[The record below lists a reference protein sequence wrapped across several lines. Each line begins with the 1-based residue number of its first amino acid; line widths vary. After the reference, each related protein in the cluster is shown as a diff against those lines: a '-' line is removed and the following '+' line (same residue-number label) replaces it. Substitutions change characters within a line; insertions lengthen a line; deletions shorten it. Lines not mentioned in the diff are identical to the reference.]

1 MATSESYH
9 DYLIERL
16 KNPVEAQAYLQTAYE
31 EYSEDGDM
39 EMFWIAQNNIIEAGH
54 EEIIVKNIDLIASK
68 LKKKHSERKNISAI
82 SE

>member
-1 MATSESYH
+1 MQTSESFH

-16 KNPVEAQAYLQTAYE
+16 KNPVEAQAYLQTACE

-39 EMFWIAQNNIIEAGH
+39 GMFWIAQKNIIEAGH
-54 EEIIVKNIDLIASK
+54 EEIIVKNLDLIASE
-68 LKKKHSERKNISAI
+68 LKKTHYERKNAPAI